1 MKLFYGQ
8 PSLNDTG
15 LASLPTK
22 SPNNTSKM
30 AEDPVTRSIEAKK
43 TKLKLLETTYKRAL
57 ELIKSEEWTDK
68 REKAL
73 ERVGRLVRSYQGGEP
88 TLAVYLMGQI
98 REIIGEA
105 DGPLQVIREY
115 ESERKS
121 LQELNKR

>member
-1 MKLFYGQ
+1 ML
-8 PSLNDTG
+8 
-15 LASLPTK
+15 TK
-22 SPNNTSKM
+22 SPDNISKM
-30 AEDPVTRSIEAKK
+30 TEDPVTRSIEAKK

-57 ELIKSEEWTDK
+57 ELIKSEEWTEK

-73 ERVGRLVRSYQGGEP
+73 ERVGRLVRSYQGGEA
-88 TLAVYLMGQI
+88 TQAIYIMGQV
-98 REIIGEA
+98 REIISEA